1 MDRREQETLDK
12 LREKT
17 ADTEIPET
25 LKPEQI
31 RRMLDEKE
39 PGTEDVKK
47 RKNRTWKAC
56 MLAAAC
62 AAVVSLAVW
71 KMPGVQRDLPDQGN
85 AGASDGK
92 SKDSGRSEEIIC
104 AEDYPQIYDCIK
116 AYQESIEKSYSDESI
131 IKHEEFYVAS
141 EAETADTGGS
151 EGAAAAE
158 DGAAMAGSNGNSSRQ
173 TAESAAMDEAAGNA
187 SGDYSETNVRQEGVD
202 EADIVKTD
210 GRYLY
215 VLEDNNKEIAVVD
228 TQGQELKKA
237 ASIRMEDKGEDC
249 RIYEFYV
256 MPDTKKLVLICSAD
270 NQYMMDRYPGYLG
283 DEASS
288 TVAVTYDIQ
297 DPCNPA
303 EEGSVS
309 QSGFYQSSRMS
320 DGYLYLF
327 SEWGL
332 NLKDHM
338 EPIDYIPRVNG
349 ENMKAESICL
359 PPGKEAYW
367 YEIITVV
374 DPKKPKETKDSIALF
389 SKGGQLYVSNENIYF
404 YETEWDY
411 RYGRADCSTTIRK
424 VGYEDGELKA
434 KVQGEFGGYL
444 KDSFCID
451 EYKGN
456 LRVVTTEGET
466 NSVYVLDKE
475 LKQIGAIEDLAE
487 DERVY
492 SARFMGEVGYFVTFR
507 ETDPLFS
514 VDLSDPEKPKI
525 VGELKIPS
533 LLWGRPTAWDRHE
546 CR

>member
-12 LREKT
+12 LREKA

-92 SKDSGRSEEIIC
+92 NKDSGRSEEIIC

-116 AYQESIEKSYSDESI
+116 AYQESIENSYSDESI
-131 IKHEEFYVAS
+131 IKHEEFYVAA

-158 DGAAMAGSNGNSSRQ
+158 DGAAMAGSNGNSSRK

-237 ASIRMEDKGEDC
+237 ASIKMEDKGEDC

-270 NQYMMDRYPGYLG
+270 NQYIDRK
-283 DEASS
+283 
-288 TVAVTYDIQ
+288 
-297 DPCNPA
+297 
-303 EEGSVS
+303 SV
-309 QSGFYQSSRMS
+309 
-320 DGYLYLF
+320 
-327 SEWGL
+327 
-332 NLKDHM
+332 
-338 EPIDYIPRVNG
+338 V
-349 ENMKAESICL
+349 
-359 PPGKEAYW
+359 
-367 YEIITVV
+367 
-374 DPKKPKETKDSIALF
+374 
-389 SKGGQLYVSNENIYF
+389 
-404 YETEWDY
+404 
-411 RYGRADCSTTIRK
+411 
-424 VGYEDGELKA
+424 
-434 KVQGEFGGYL
+434 
-444 KDSFCID
+444 
-451 EYKGN
+451 
-456 LRVVTTEGET
+456 
-466 NSVYVLDKE
+466 
-475 LKQIGAIEDLAE
+475 
-487 DERVY
+487 
-492 SARFMGEVGYFVTFR
+492 
-507 ETDPLFS
+507 
-514 VDLSDPEKPKI
+514 
-525 VGELKIPS
+525 
-533 LLWGRPTAWDRHE
+533 
-546 CR
+546 